1 VLAVPVGAPDSLD
14 AERLGV
20 DDVIAVT
27 TPRDFGAVGA
37 WYDDFR
43 ATTDAEVLRA
53 LHGRR
58 AVPASDPRPRPLG
71 PAARTSVSIPAGAVT
86 LDGWLDVP
94 QHVRGLVVFV
104 HGSGS
109 SRMSPRNQAVAAVLN
124 QHGFATL
131 LFDLLTAAESA
142 DRSNVFDVGLLA
154 RRLRWALDWAATRS
168 EVRDA
173 PVGLFGASTGAAAA
187 LTVAAAADAH
197 VDAVV
202 SRGGRPDLAEDALGA
217 VRCPV
222 LLVVGGADRPTF
234 VVNEFAAARL
244 HVPHMI
250 EIVPGAGHLF
260 EEPGALE
267 HVAGVAAMWFDRWL
281 ARSGTSP
288 GFARGR
294 SA

>member
-1 VLAVPVGAPDSLD
+1 M
-14 AERLGV
+14 
-20 DDVIAVT
+20 T
-27 TPRDFGAVGA
+27 
-37 WYDDFR
+37 
-43 ATTDAEVLRA
+43 
-53 LHGRR
+53 
-58 AVPASDPRPRPLG
+58 
-71 PAARTSVSIPAGAVT
+71 IPAGEAT

-124 QHGFATL
+124 EHGFATL
-131 LFDLLTAAESA
+131 LFDLLTDAESA
-142 DRSNVFDVGLLA
+142 DRRNVFDVGLLA
-154 RRLRWALDWAATRS
+154 RRLRWTLDWAATRS

-187 LTVAAAADAH
+187 IMAAAAPDAR

-202 SRGGRPDLAEDALGA
+202 SRGGRPDLAEDALAA

-234 VVNEFAAARL
+234 VVNELAAARL
-244 HVPHMI
+244 HVPHVV

-267 HVAGVAAMWFDRWL
+267 HVADLAVMWFERWL
-281 ARSGTSP
+281 ARSGEPP
-288 GFARGR
+288 GVARGR